1 MPEIISKVLI
11 HNLISM
17 DIKKI
22 RLEEISVVYSGQN
35 PYTGRYEAIIV
46 TVDEAIKRGDMF
58 VTNDI
63 TYKLTEEDNLLYH
76 VYKHCRHL
84 DVKIENNYEFTMK
97 EMVNI
102 CPMILI
108 DLIKAKGG
116 TDYIAKVLI
125 GYEELY
131 NQQNK

>member
-1 MPEIISKVLI
+1 METKRTKMASFAV
-11 HNLISM
+11 H
-17 DIKKI
+17 
-22 RLEEISVVYSGQN
+22 YTGQN
-35 PYTGRYEAIIV
+35 PRTGKYETMVLAIP
-46 TVDEAIKRGDMF
+46 DAI
-58 VTNDI
+58 TNGETFI
-63 TYKLTEEDNLLYH
+63 SPNGTTFTLYEENKLAFQ

-84 DVKIENNYEFTMK
+84 DVKIEINHEFTMK

-108 DLIKAKGG
+108 DLIKTKGG